1 VNASERNRRPARR
14 LSALLCFVAAVSA
27 LAGAADAQAPPTGGL
42 GTASDYV
49 VGFVQYVRWPAEDD
63 IKSWQVCVAAPLAD
77 KANAFAGRSARG
89 KPFEVRAV
97 AARDAIAECHVLDLS
112 DASAA
117 DAKALLERARRL
129 AILTVGEGE
138 RFCTAGGVACL
149 RRSDGG
155 GFEIN
160 LSAAQQ
166 ARLNVNAQL
175 LMLGRKRQIA
185 GDGS

>member
-1 VNASERNRRPARR
+1 MRGTPASRG
-14 LSALLCFVAAVSA
+14 FAAA
-27 LAGAADAQAPPTGGL
+27 LAAAGLCLLLVAPGSACAQAGSGGL
-42 GTASDYV
+42 GTVGDYV
-49 VGFVQYVRWPAEDD
+49 VGFVQYVRWPAEEG
-63 IKSWQVCVAAPLAD
+63 IQSWQVCVAAPLGD
-77 KANAFAGRSARG
+77 KATAYAGRTARG

-97 AARDAIAECHVLDLS
+97 APREPLDDCHVLDAS
-112 DASAA
+112 DATAP

-149 RRSDGG
+149 RRREGG

-166 ARLNVNAQL
+166 ARLSVNAQL
-175 LMLGRKRQIA
+175 LMLGRKRQVA
-185 GDGS
+185 GGGS